1 MAYHY
6 DPELALED
14 LGEKALLPN
23 PVQMRDM
30 LARTALDE
38 SRVVELSRV
47 FLEYQKGY
55 AALMELGKEYLRT
68 LVDEGTPKA

>member
-14 LGEKALLPN
+14 LDEKAILPN

-30 LARTALDE
+30 LARTSLDE
-38 SRVVELSRV
+38 SRLVELTRL
-47 FLEYQKGY
+47 FLDYQKHY
-55 AALMELGKEYLRT
+55 AAAMELGKVYLRA